1 MLLFEYKQ
9 IISGNLNADTLSI
22 FKPCDGISGV
32 CFIKPFGVF
41 FTTITGSNTAEFKKS
56 DFSGFYQI
64 NSYLIHFVMIYP
76 AQHITYLNKDAHFLK
91 KIYNKCIPSI
101 KFPLCFVIKSF
112 SLCSLMT
119 AFFQSI
125 SLTFH
130 PHPYHLFNNTIT
142 TILFHI
148 DLLFST
154 RSGYSQFS

>member
-1 MLLFEYKQ
+1 
-9 IISGNLNADTLSI
+9 
-22 FKPCDGISGV
+22 
-32 CFIKPFGVF
+32 
-41 FTTITGSNTAEFKKS
+41 
-56 DFSGFYQI
+56 
-64 NSYLIHFVMIYP
+64 MIYP

-91 KIYNKCIPSI
+91 KIYNECIPSI

-125 SLTFH
+125 SSTFH

-154 RSGYSQFS
+154 RSGYSQFSWTMIILMQFKKKLICTTSCWRYCAISQHSQFFIYYNKWMLINSSKKKVQIFIKCLFIEGMVQCLS